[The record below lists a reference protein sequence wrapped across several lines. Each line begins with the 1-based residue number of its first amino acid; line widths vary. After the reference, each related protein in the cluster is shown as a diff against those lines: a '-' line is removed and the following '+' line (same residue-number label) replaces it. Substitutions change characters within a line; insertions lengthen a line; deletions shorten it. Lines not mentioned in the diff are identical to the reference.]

1 MELKMKH
8 LALSSL
14 LVAGLLSGCSADNGA
29 EDDITSKDVIRMTV
43 KNDWQ
48 TLTRATSIYE
58 DDNQLTP
65 FKVYAYKHG
74 TDAKFI
80 DGSRVIKSGQI
91 WEPDH
96 KYYWPVLD
104 ALDFFVRKGN
114 LGRYCEGLSVIYY
127 NERRDVL
134 VLTIYYF

>member
-80 DGSRVIKSGQI
+80 DGTISVFYSSQQSVFMLVIPFKIQHTIHHVLQDLRPCQI
-91 WEPDH
+91 AF
-96 KYYWPVLD
+96 L
-104 ALDFFVRKGN
+104 
-114 LGRYCEGLSVIYY
+114 I
-127 NERRDVL
+127 DVPHDEDRQ
-134 VLTIYYF
+134 